1 MRIRCFLAAAAVSF
15 ALPQAASAE
24 EAVEAAIRDWIA
36 AVDATPEWSATF
48 GTLVYDAASDT
59 ALLTDLAVRAEPG
72 SSSTGVAVTL
82 ATLAVSGYVEAPDG
96 FKVRSVSADGGTVE
110 AGFMKIRL
118 ADIAFDDLAVPSF
131 ASFAFDD
138 QKPFSSI
145 MAAYRAAIGISLR
158 EGRLGSVT
166 LDQTHEG
173 VTSKVVYENFL
184 IRDFADGK
192 VATFDAGPIRME
204 SPTPDG
210 LINMTIGKIESRD
223 TDLGAFVHVYDP
235 ASYVNGAGDMVWR
248 NAMAYAGYNDI
259 VMDVPGAKLNIGN
272 IVLEDFRLRQPPVSF
287 AGFFDEV
294 MVHPNMPDA
303 LAERLAMRAMPAM
316 FSSFAIGRFAILD
329 TSVEA
334 MGIDHL
340 VVRDFHLNDFSIDGL
355 GEFGLEGIE
364 GVVQG
369 QGAIELDRF
378 AFGGITFGG
387 YDALTAL
394 IAASTA
400 SPPVDMTG
408 FAPHLG
414 FVEMIGLN
422 LQTPDIPRLDLAR
435 FRADV
440 GDYVGII
447 PTSASVDMTGLS
459 IPVSAITE
467 PEAREMLR
475 RLGYDRIVSAFGFT
489 ADYDQAGERITLAD
503 LHYGI
508 EDMGSF
514 VMSGA
519 LTGLP
524 FAALTDETLL
534 EAVTPRLL
542 LESASFS
549 FKDDSIVGKGLDL
562 LAGYMNAPVGLF
574 RDQFADAMPFL
585 LSIAVQNDPQLMA
598 IVNKSGLFK
607 QLTPV
612 VRDFVANPGSTIT
625 VSLAPPSPIALQAI
639 TDAVANTPERVVE
652 MLGLTITGE
661 KGSLPAPSEPAPSPT
676 EPGGSTPSVEPTT
689 PPTSGGGDGGG
700 GTQGGGMTPATPAEP
715 AGTGGGSTGDGGN
728 DDGGGGSGQ
737 GGSTPSSPAQRDGS
751 DDADELRETIDP
763 AG

>member
-1 MRIRCFLAAAAVSF
+1 MRIRYFLAAAAVSF
-15 ALPQAASAE
+15 VLPQTASAE
-24 EAVEAAIRDWIA
+24 EAVEAAIRAWIA
-36 AVDATPEWSATF
+36 AVDATPEWSATY

-59 ALLTDLAVRAEPG
+59 ALLTELAVRAEPG
-72 SSSTGVAVTL
+72 SSAAGTAVSL
-82 ATLAVSGYVEAPDG
+82 ATLSVSGYVEGPDG
-96 FKVRSVSADGGTVE
+96 FKVRSVAADGGVVE

-118 ADIAFDDLAVPSF
+118 ADVGFEDLAVPSF
-131 ASFAFDD
+131 AGFAFDE

-145 MAAYRAAIGISLR
+145 MSAYRAALGVSLR
-158 EGRLGSVT
+158 EARIGSVT
-166 LDQTHEG
+166 LDQTHQG
-173 VTSKVVYENFL
+173 VTSKVVYENFR
-184 IRDFADGK
+184 IEGFADGK
-192 VATFDAGPIRME
+192 VATFAAGPIRME

-210 LINMTIGKIESRD
+210 LINMTIGGIESRD

-235 ASYVNGAGDMVWR
+235 ESYVNGAGDMVWR
-248 NAMAYAGYNDI
+248 NGMAYAAYDDI
-259 VMDVPGAKLNIGN
+259 VMDVPGAKLNIGA

-287 AGFFDEV
+287 VNFFDEV

-303 LAERLAMRAMPAM
+303 LAERLAMRALPAM
-316 FSSFAIGRFAILD
+316 FSSFSIGRFAVLD

-355 GEFGLEGIE
+355 GEFGVEGIE

-394 IAASTA
+394 IAASQA
-400 SPPVDMTG
+400 SPPADMSG
-408 FAPHLG
+408 LAPHLG
-414 FVEMIGLN
+414 FVELLGLN
-422 LQTPDIPRLDLAR
+422 LQTPDIPRLDLER
-435 FRADV
+435 LRADMS
-440 GDYVGII
+440 DYVGAI
-447 PTSASVDMTGLS
+447 PTTASVDMTGLS
-459 IPVSAITE
+459 VPVSAITE

-489 ADYDQAGERITLAD
+489 ADYDQATQRVTLDD

-524 FAALTDETLL
+524 FAALTDESLF
-534 EAVTPRLL
+534 ESIAPQLL
-542 LESASFS
+542 LEKAAFT

-562 LAGYMNAPVGLF
+562 FAGYMNAPVGLF

-612 VRDFVANPGSTIT
+612 VRDFVANPGSSIT

-639 TDAVANTPERVVE
+639 TDAVESTPERVVE

-661 KGSLPAPSEPAPSPT
+661 KGSLPAPSEPAPPPT
-676 EPGGSTPSVEPTT
+676 EPGVTTPSVEPTT
-689 PPTSGGGDGGG
+689 PPTDGGDDGGG
-700 GTQGGGMTPATPAEP
+700 SQGGGMTPATPAEP
-715 AGTGGGSTGDGGN
+715 GATEGGSGGDDGDTEGGGDGGGTGGGSTG
-728 DDGGGGSGQ
+728 
-737 GGSTPSSPAQRDGS
+737 GGSTPASRSGA
-751 DDADELRETIDP
+751 EETP
-763 AG
+763 